1 MSRLLICLLFA
12 CSVALAAD
20 KPVKVELTNPGFDN
34 ELKGWDNADK
44 PELTGVFTLDGGIK
58 RTGKAALHVTPQM
71 PDQWPWISQQV
82 AQVEPGAMYLLRA
95 WTRGGTQPGKPATAI
110 VRIEFIDANGRPT
123 QARMARRTVPLQQ
136 WEQLGVQAQAPPQ
149 AASAVIYLRVTGSGE
164 AWFDDVELLRLQAA
178 PTLALS
184 PQHMAVAPEKPGT
197 MRLEVSAPA
206 DMPENQ
212 KIDLQ
217 LLGSDGKPVK
227 DVAGELE
234 RRDQRTFAG
243 EFALPALG
251 SGRYVWQAKLVK
263 DVALA
268 NLYVPLAERQPK
280 SLSDRGI
287 LLDAN
292 NQPVFPIGIYHATI
306 ADYRAVA
313 EQGFNMVQGPGTHEA
328 RVLRAAVQA
337 AQEHKL
343 WLDIPLHVRGM
354 VGANFGASQE
364 KMNYFRESPVVVG
377 WKLADQPD
385 QHPEIAEEI
394 PETYAR
400 LKQKEPRRPLML
412 TVEDPETYAYWANFC
427 DGLQVV
433 GFPLPDQPL
442 SLVAER
448 TRRAKACLQPWQHL
462 SALLP
467 AGYRSGAAVEPT
479 YAQARMMAYLAIIG
493 GARGIWWYALRD
505 TGWNLMEAD
514 LWKHFRDLNKEVAAV
529 GAAAL
534 RAEISLQSDNPKLYV
549 AAWEAGEK
557 AVQVAVA
564 NPGTEPLTALLKT
577 DMAPATAE
585 VGQGKAAVEIK
596 DGALQVTVEPGEAAL
611 VKVSAGDS
619 DAA

>member
-12 CSVALAAD
+12 CSIALAAD
-20 KPVKVELTNPGFDN
+20 KPVKVELANPGFDN

-44 PELTGVFTLDGGIK
+44 PELTGVFTLDAGIK

-82 AQVEPGAMYLLRA
+82 PQVEPGAMYLLRA

-110 VRIEFIDANGRPT
+110 VRIEFLGETGQPVD
-123 QARMARRTVPLQQ
+123 ARMARRTVALQQ
-136 WEQLGVQAQAPPQ
+136 WEQLGVQAQAPAQ
-149 AASAVIYLRVTGSGE
+149 AVSAVIYLRVSGSGE

-178 PTLALS
+178 PKLSLS
-184 PQHMAVAPEKPGT
+184 PQHMAVAPEQPAAVQ
-197 MRLEVSAPA
+197 LEVSAAA
-206 DMPENQ
+206 DVADSQ
-212 KIDLQ
+212 KIELQ

-227 DVAGELE
+227 DVTGELE
-234 RRDQRTFAG
+234 RRDQRTFGG
-243 EFALPALG
+243 EFTLPPLG
-251 SGRYVWQAKLVK
+251 TGRYVWQAKLGK

-280 SLSDRGI
+280 GLSDRGA
-287 LLDAN
+287 LMDAS

-306 ADYRAVA
+306 ADYRALA

-337 AQEHKL
+337 AQEQKL

-354 VGANFGASQE
+354 VAGNLGASQE
-364 KMNYFRESPVVVG
+364 KMNYFQESPVVLG

-400 LKQKEPRRPLML
+400 LKQKEPLRPLTL
-412 TVEDPETYAYWANFC
+412 TVEAPETYAYWANFC

-442 SLVAER
+442 RLIAER
-448 TRRAKACLQPWQHL
+448 ARQARSALQPWQHL
-462 SALLP
+462 SVLLP
-467 AGYRSGAAVEPT
+467 AGYRSGTAVEPT
-479 YAQARMMAYLAIIG
+479 YAQARTMAYLAIIG

-505 TGWNLMEAD
+505 TGWNLMDAD
-514 LWKHFRDLNKEVAAV
+514 LWKHFGELNKEVAAV

-534 RAEISLQSDNPKLYV
+534 RAEISLQSDNPKLYA

-564 NPGTEPLTALLKT
+564 NSGAEPLAAVLKT
-577 DMAPATAE
+577 EMTLATAE
-585 VGQGKAAVEIK
+585 VGQGKAAVEVK

-611 VKVSAGDS
+611 IKVTGGE
-619 DAA
+619 